1 LVQAFSETRLSPD
14 RLRLIAEF
22 GRVLAEA
29 AGVEGIL
36 RAAAA
41 GVLGDGLADVSVL
54 VVETADDG
62 LKLEVDQEG
71 SAAGGD
77 LHERIASELDLLR
90 RVATSEAR
98 DGRGFRWIPSF
109 QSQTARSSTNLNPR
123 LLRLLT
129 DIGVASL
136 IVVPLRAGGQT
147 LGAMGLARR
156 AGNAPFAAAD
166 LGVAQVLARRIAIA
180 LETARLQVA
189 MEQGRHRQT
198 RLQDALVK
206 WSQVFQL
213 AGWGAA
219 VVDPTD
225 HRIDAVNP
233 ALARMHGYA
242 GPEELTGRLFDDLM
256 AEGYDEK
263 GPWDAAASSEGA
275 SYESMHRRANGE
287 TFPVLVNVTPL
298 PGPETRHSCVV
309 TVQDLSELKRAE
321 ERLRRAQRME
331 AVGRLAGG
339 VAHEVNNMMTIIL
352 GFGDLLSRATDFP
365 ETRRRDVEEIRKA
378 ASRAAKV
385 TQQLLAFSR
394 QQVLQPANLG
404 VNSVVQDVLPV
415 LRLLLPA
422 NIHVETVL
430 TPSDSTVCAD
440 RAQLEQ
446 VLINLAFNA
455 RDAMPRGG
463 TIRIVTESRRL
474 EENAGR
480 ELIGI
485 PIIPGDYSLISVV
498 DTGHGMDELTLSQ
511 VFEPFFTTKPAGSGT
526 GLGLATVY
534 GIVKQ
539 SEGYVWVESSPN
551 EGTTFT
557 VALPRAAVRETVTPP
572 SQTAQSEPDRG
583 GTVLVVEDEDGVREL
598 AIRVLESRG
607 HRVLAARNAGEGM
620 DALQGARGAVDLV
633 LTDVVLP
640 DLPTREFARRVHEG
654 HPGVPLLYMS
664 AYPRDDV
671 VQRSLIGEDDLFLQK
686 PFTADELMQ
695 GVRQAVRERVVGS

>member
-1 LVQAFSETRLSPD
+1 MQAFSDTRLSPD

-29 AGVEGIL
+29 RGVEGIL
-36 RAAAA
+36 RAAAG
-41 GVLGDGLADVSVL
+41 GVLDGGLADISVL
-54 VVETADDG
+54 VVETAEEG
-62 LKLEVDQEG
+62 LKLEVGEEA
-71 SAAGGD
+71 SAARSG
-77 LHERIASELDLLR
+77 LRERIASELDLLR

-98 DGRGFRWIPSF
+98 EGRGFRWIPSF
-109 QSQTARSSTNLNPR
+109 QSQTARSPANLHPR
-123 LLRLLT
+123 LRRLLA
-129 DIGVASL
+129 DMDVASL

-147 LGAMGLARR
+147 FGAMGLARK

-166 LGVAQVLARRIAIA
+166 LGAAQVLARRIAIA

-189 MEQGRHRQT
+189 MDQGRHRQT
-198 RLQDALVK
+198 RLQDALLK

-225 HRIDAVNP
+225 RRIDAVNP

-242 GPEELTGRLFDDLM
+242 GPEELTGRLFDDLV
-256 AEGYDEK
+256 AEGFDEN
-263 GPWDAAASSEGA
+263 GSWDAAARSEAA
-275 SYESMHRRANGE
+275 SYESVHRRANGE

-298 PGPETRHSCVV
+298 PGPETRHSSVV

-422 NIHVETVL
+422 NIHVDTVL
-430 TPSDSTVCAD
+430 APTENTVRAD

-498 DTGHGMDELTLSQ
+498 DTGHGMDKLTLSQ

-539 SEGYVWVESSPN
+539 SEGYVWVESSPD

-557 VALPRAAVRETVTPP
+557 VALPRAAARETIPPP
-572 SQTAQSEPDRG
+572 SPTAQTEPDRG

-620 DALQGARGAVDLV
+620 DALQGARGGVDLV

-640 DLPTREFARRVHEG
+640 DLPTREFARRVHER

-664 AYPRDDV
+664 AYAREDV
-671 VQRSLIGEDDLFLQK
+671 VQRNLIGKDDPFLQK

-695 GVRQAVRERVVGS
+695 GVRQALRERVVGT

>member
-1 LVQAFSETRLSPD
+1 LVHAFSETRLGPD
-14 RLRLIAEF
+14 RLRLIADF

-29 AGVEGIL
+29 RGVEGIL

-41 GVLGDGLADVSVL
+41 GVLDGGLADLSVL
-54 VVETADDG
+54 VVETAEEG
-62 LKLEVDQEG
+62 LKLEVGQEA
-71 SAAGGD
+71 SAAVSG

-90 RVATSEAR
+90 RVAASEAR

-109 QSQTARSSTNLNPR
+109 QSQTTRSPTNLNPR
-123 LLRLLT
+123 LLRLLA
-129 DIGVASL
+129 DVGAASL
-136 IVVPLRAGGQT
+136 IVVPMRAGGQT
-147 LGAMGLARR
+147 FGALGLVRR
-156 AGNAPFAAAD
+156 TENAPFSAGD
-166 LGVAQVLARRIAIA
+166 LGVAQVLARRVAIA
-180 LETARLQVA
+180 LETARLHGA
-189 MEQGRHRQT
+189 MDPGRRRQT
-198 RLQDALVK
+198 RVQDALLK
-206 WSQVFQL
+206 WAQVFQL

-225 HRIDAVNP
+225 RRIDAVNP

-242 GPEELTGRLFDDLM
+242 GPEELTGRLFDDLV
-256 AEGYDEK
+256 AEGSDAD
-263 GPWDAAASSEGA
+263 GPWEAVARSDAA
-275 SYESMHRRANGE
+275 SYEAVHRRANGE

-298 PGPETRHSCVV
+298 RGPETRRSCVV

-352 GFGDLLSRATDFP
+352 GFGDLLSRAADFP
-365 ETRRRDVEEIRKA
+365 ETRRRDVDEIRKA

-422 NIHVETVL
+422 NVHVETVL
-430 TPSDSTVCAD
+430 APTDHPVHAD

-446 VLINLAFNA
+446 VLINLGFNA

-485 PIIPGDYSLISVV
+485 PIVPGDYALISVV
-498 DTGHGMDELTLSQ
+498 DTGHGMDKLTVSQ

-539 SEGYVWVESSPN
+539 SEGYVWVESSPD

-557 VALPRAAVRETVTPP
+557 VALPRAEVRETVPPP
-572 SQTAQSEPDRG
+572 SETAQTEPDRG

-607 HRVLAARNAGEGM
+607 HRVLAARNAGEGL
-620 DALQGARGAVDLV
+620 DALHGARDAVDMV

-640 DLPTREFARRVHEG
+640 DLPTREFARRVHER

-664 AYPRDDV
+664 AYAREDV
-671 VQRSLIGEDDLFLQK
+671 VQRSLIEKDDPFLQK
-686 PFTADELMQ
+686 PFTADELMD
-695 GVRQAVRERVVGS
+695 GVRHALRERVVGS